1 MRPHLLIGL
10 GLLMVACGAPATS
23 AVASP
28 SPSVAAAST
37 PSPAPSPRPVTL
49 SVAGSR
55 YGQIIVDGS
64 GRTLYLFDAEG
75 SAVPKCYGPCATAWP
90 PLLTTTPPVAGP
102 DLSQALIATVKRT
115 DGSTQVAYNGH
126 LLYYYV
132 GDRSAGDIKCQAAVE
147 YGGGWYVVDAHG
159 NKISTP

>member
-1 MRPHLLIGL
+1 MRPHLLIAF
-10 GLLMVACGAPATS
+10 GLLIAACGAPAAS
-23 AVASP
+23 ALASP
-28 SPSVAAAST
+28 SPTVTATST
-37 PSPAPSPRPVTL
+37 PTPTASSPTATL
-49 SVAGSR
+49 SVANSR
-55 YGQIIVDGS
+55 YGKIIVDGH

-75 SAVPKCYGPCATAWP
+75 SAVPKCDGPCATAWP

-102 DLSQALIATVKRT
+102 DISQALIATAKRA

-132 GDRSAGDIKCQAAVE
+132 GDRAPGEIKCQAAIE
-147 YGGGWYVVDAHG
+147 YGGGWYVLDVDG